1 MTAPLS
7 MTAFATSRG
16 QGDGTLAGLS
26 WVWEVRSVNGKGLD
40 LRLRLPDGIE
50 GLEPA
55 VRAELTRRIGRG
67 NVSAGLKL
75 TRSTGAEG
83 LRVNAAALSAA
94 LAAVAQVQ
102 AVAAGNGLDL
112 APVRATDILSLRG
125 VTETAAPEDTD
136 TAALLG
142 ALMAGLGAALD
153 DYDAM
158 RRAEG
163 TALATVL
170 ADQLDRIAA
179 LVAEAQSAAEARRPR
194 AAAALAEALAR
205 VAATVDADPARIAQ
219 ELALLAVKADITEEL
234 DRLTAHV
241 AAARALLAQGGA
253 MGRKF
258 DFLTQEFNREANT
271 LCSKAGD
278 VALTRIGLDLKH
290 LVDQMRE
297 QVQNLE

>member
-7 MTAFATSRG
+7 MTAFATCRG
-16 QGDGTLAGLS
+16 QGEGPLAGLS

-40 LRLRLPDGIE
+40 LRLRLPDGVE

-75 TRSTGAEG
+75 TRAAGGEG
-83 LRVNAAALSAA
+83 LRVNPAALQAA
-94 LAAVAQVQ
+94 LVAVAQVQ
-102 AVAAGNGLDL
+102 AMAVGSGLDL
-112 APVRATDILSLRG
+112 APVRATDILTLRG
-125 VTETAAPEDTD
+125 VAETSAPEDTD
-136 TAALLG
+136 APALLG

-163 TALATVL
+163 KAIAAVL
-170 ADQLDRIAA
+170 SDQLDRIAA
-179 LVAEAQSAAEARRPR
+179 LVAEAQTAAEARRPK
-194 AAAALAEALAR
+194 AAAALAEAMAR
-205 VAATVDADPARIAQ
+205 VAAAVEADPQRIAQ
-219 ELALLAVKADITEEL
+219 ELALLAVKSDVTEEL
-234 DRLTAHV
+234 DRLTAHI
-241 AAARALLAQGGA
+241 AAARTLLAGGGV